1 MRILGIHQEADSSLC
16 TLEGPIEERGHE
28 LHHWHP
34 WRGERRPD
42 LDSYDA
48 VIAMGGIVHPDQHEQ
63 YPWLT
68 AELDVLRTLARD
80 GVPVL
85 GVCLGAQLL
94 AHALGAE
101 VARLPEHEVGWYEVV
116 TTPAARH
123 DALLGEFPERLQA
136 FQWHEY
142 GFTPPPG
149 ATVLAASPRTPHQA
163 VRLAERAW
171 AVQFHIE
178 VDASVIARWL
188 VEGARELADK
198 GIAAADVEA
207 DTRRHVEAYTAL
219 ARSLAHGF
227 LQVAEGAAQERAA

>member
-1 MRILGIHQEADSSLC
+1 MHVLAIHQEADSSLC
-16 TLEGPIEERGHE
+16 TLEGPIHERGHE

-42 LDSYDA
+42 LGSFDA
-48 VIAMGGIVHPDQHEQ
+48 VIALGGIVHPDQHEQ

-68 AELDVLRTLARD
+68 AELDVLRLLVRN

-94 AHALGAE
+94 AHAVGAT
-101 VARLPEHEVGWYEVV
+101 VARLPEHEVGWYEVR

-123 DALLGEFPERLQA
+123 DPLLGEFPERLPA

-142 GFTPPPG
+142 GFTPPAS
-149 ATVLAASPRTPHQA
+149 ATVLASSARAPHQA

-178 VDASVIARWL
+178 VDAPVIARWL

-198 GIAAADVEA
+198 GISADDVQA
-207 DTRRHVEAYTAL
+207 DTRRHVEPYAAL
-219 ARSLAHGF
+219 ARSLTHGF
-227 LQVAEGAAQERAA
+227 LRLAESAAHERAA